1 MNDWV
6 RVTTRL
12 PKEVAAWLKTVG
24 KDQSRSMNGQ
34 LIEVVKKAMREE
46 QTVA

>member
-1 MNDWV
+1 MDDWV

-12 PKEVAAWLKTVG
+12 PKEVAEWLKNVG

-34 LIEVVKKAMREE
+34 LVEVVKKAMREE
-46 QTVA
+46 QAVA

>member
-1 MNDWV
+1 MDDWV

-12 PKEVAAWLKTVG
+12 PKEVAEWLKMVG

-46 QTVA
+46 QAAA